1 MLIRDQWD
9 APKPPVDRWHLR
21 HFGMNPLTQDIGT
34 GNLKSRWLMRGWAAR
49 PRAEEEPAGPKGP
62 ALQGNGADAD

>member
-34 GNLKSRWLMRGWAAR
+34 GNLKYRWLMRGWAAR
-49 PRAEEEPAGPKGP
+49 PRPEDAHREIGVPGDP
-62 ALQGNGADAD
+62 NAD